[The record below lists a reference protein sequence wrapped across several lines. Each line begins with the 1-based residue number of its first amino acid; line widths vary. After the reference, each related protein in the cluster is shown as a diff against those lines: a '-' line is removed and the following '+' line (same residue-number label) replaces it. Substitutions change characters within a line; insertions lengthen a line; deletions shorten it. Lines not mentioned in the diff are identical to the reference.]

1 MEMLPERSQTT
12 QMTGMTLIAWIDL
25 SSIPDDRDNC
35 VNFEVIIWKHSQT
48 TGTILGFHMTSPK
61 FKLLLL
67 LSFYF
72 HVVLQ
77 HLKTFIPTNFSFER
91 VLHFA
96 TLDT

>member
-1 MEMLPERSQTT
+1 MEMLPGRSQTT
-12 QMTGMTLIAWIDL
+12 QMTGMTLIPCIDL
-25 SSIPDDRDNC
+25 SSIPDDWDNC
-35 VNFEVIIWKHSQT
+35 VNFEVLIWKHSQT
-48 TGTILGFHMTSPK
+48 TETILGFHMTSPK

-77 HLKTFIPTNFSFER
+77 HLKTFIQTNFQLKR

>member
-12 QMTGMTLIAWIDL
+12 QMTGMTLIAWINL
-25 SSIPDDRDNC
+25 SSIPVDRDNC
-35 VNFEVIIWKHSQT
+35 ANFEVIIGKHSQM

-77 HLKTFIPTNFSFER
+77 HLKTFIQTNFLFKR